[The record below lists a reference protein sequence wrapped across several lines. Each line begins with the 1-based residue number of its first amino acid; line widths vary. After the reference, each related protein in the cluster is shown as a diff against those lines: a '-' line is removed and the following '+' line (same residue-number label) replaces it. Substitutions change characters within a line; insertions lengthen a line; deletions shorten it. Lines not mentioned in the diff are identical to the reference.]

1 MDWQGRVVV
10 DPQVCHGKACIRGTR
25 IMLSV
30 ILDNLA
36 AGITPEGILASYP
49 SLSLADIHA
58 AIAYASELTKE
69 QVVSLP
75 DGGNSGRT

>member
-1 MDWQGRVVV
+1 MDWQNRVVV

-36 AGITPEGILASYP
+36 AGIAPEGILASYP
-49 SLSLADIHA
+49 SLSLADIRA
-58 AIAYASELTKE
+58 AVAYASELTKE
-69 QVVSLP
+69 EFVTLP
-75 DGGNSGRT
+75 DGGNSARL